1 MNNSNNMSNGNVS
14 GMDPFDEFE
23 FKPLTDGLGFHKKAL
38 SLKDGLN
45 KTGVINEEL
54 QSLPMS
60 APRGLLD
67 EAPRVGAKKHTF
79 KDVLNSLEKTPLSRG
94 GTSGLQFTEPL
105 PREKRQAT
113 EVETPRPVQSPFP
126 RPEAFKNP
134 TLKRTPVAVNKDTAI
149 PAVGT
154 RRGAHDSPQ
163 RQLELAPVSFESA
176 FLDLIIVAA
185 FSMVFLVSLLTV
197 TKIDLSLVAC
207 NLDRDNMN
215 RIALGVLFLAVMQM
229 YAVVSRSF
237 FGRTI
242 GEWTFDLQLGVDEE
256 QRHEVYPF
264 RVILRSLLNTV
275 TGVVLLPLLSALI
288 GRDLAGQLS
297 GVKLYRQRV

>member
-1 MNNSNNMSNGNVS
+1 
-14 GMDPFDEFE
+14 MDPFDEFE

-38 SLKDGLN
+38 SLKDGLK
-45 KTGVINEEL
+45 KTGALEEEL
-54 QSLPMS
+54 QSMPLS

-79 KDVLNSLEKTPLSRG
+79 EDVLNSLEKTPLSRG
-94 GTSGLQFTEPL
+94 AAGNLQFTEPL
-105 PREKRQAT
+105 PREKRKAM
-113 EVETPRPVQSPFP
+113 EIETPRPVQSPFP

-134 TLKRTPVAVNKDTAI
+134 KPTRAETPTAG
-149 PAVGT
+149 A

-163 RQLELAPVSFESA
+163 RKLMPAPVSFESA

-185 FSMVFLVSLLTV
+185 FSMVFLVALLTV
-197 TKIDLSLVAC
+197 TKIDLSLVAG
-207 NLDRDNMN
+207 NLDRDNMT
-215 RIALGVLFLAVMQM
+215 RIALGVLFVAVMQM

-256 QRHEVYPF
+256 QRREAYPF